1 MASDSI
7 DFNALA
13 QAADSSWG
21 RSSTPK
27 TESYSVKFSFDGA
40 ERLIVSYVAIVN
52 FASERSMIEM
62 KRMYKEESERVVSAA
77 IKSVKKRY
85 KDITDSSIKMN
96 EVSATDSIEI
106 IGFNVHSPK
115 RTAYYRRKSVV
126 EIA

>member
-13 QAADSSWG
+13 QAVDSSWG